1 LIWSIQLQQLK
12 GKLQSQKKIREK
24 YKIKAGTK
32 IAFAERDGKIIL
44 QAMTKE
50 YFQSL
55 AGWLKGGGSLDDLME
70 EKKFVIAHDEKRC
83 HSHHSEKRNFDNR

>member
-1 LIWSIQLQQLK
+1 MEYAITTTK
-12 GKLQSQKKIREK
+12 GEVAIPKKIREK

-32 IAFAERDGKIIL
+32 VAFAERDGKIIL

-55 AGWLKGGGSLDDLME
+55 AGWLQGSGTLDDLME
-70 EKKFVIAHDEKRC
+70 GKKSEIAHNEKRYL
-83 HSHHSEKRNFDNR
+83 